1 MATNPLQDR
10 DSYELIEN
18 DAGELMITL
27 YANPSQPQK
36 PSFSLNI
43 KEQSLEL
50 VRNSEDTIVL
60 DGLAPETIERLSSL
74 TNIYVCEIKYDEEN
88 QSKDDFDIAY
98 IYIAEHKKKIPEEK
112 SPQQTLQE
120 KLQQTKER
128 VLEKRNY
135 NQQTSNQP
143 K

>member
-1 MATNPLQDR
+1 MATNPLQDK

-18 DAGELMITL
+18 DVGELMITL
-27 YANPSQPQK
+27 YANPTPPQN

-43 KEQSLEL
+43 QEQSLEL
-50 VRNSEDTIVL
+50 SRNSEDAIIL
-60 DGLAPETIERLSSL
+60 DGLAPETVERLSSL

-98 IYIAEHKKKIPEEK
+98 IYIAEHKKKIPETK
-112 SPQQTLQE
+112 SNTQTLQE

-135 NQQTSNQP
+135 NQQSSNQP